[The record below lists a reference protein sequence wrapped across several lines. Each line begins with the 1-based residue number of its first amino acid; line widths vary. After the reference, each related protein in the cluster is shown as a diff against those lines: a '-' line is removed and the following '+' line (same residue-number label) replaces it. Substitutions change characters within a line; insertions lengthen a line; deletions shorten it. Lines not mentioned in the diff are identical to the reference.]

1 MKFRT
6 LTTAALFFAAVSASA
21 ATDTYV
27 VDKMH
32 SEATFKVRHLM
43 SKVSGKF
50 DDFAGKVTLDPAK
63 PTASSVEFNI
73 KTASIDTGTPDRD
86 KHLKTPDFFDAEKYP
101 EITFKSTKIV
111 PTKTKNIYSVTGD
124 FTMRG
129 VSRKLTLP
137 VEFLGFG
144 KDPWGN
150 QRAGFTLNTKINRKD
165 YGVNWNKALDNGGV
179 LVGDDVDVEVNL
191 ETAKSKAEVK
201 ETTAGEKKS
210 SK

>member
-6 LTTAALFFAAVSASA
+6 LTTAALLFSAVSAFA

-27 VDKMH
+27 VDKTH
-32 SEATFKVRHLM
+32 SEASFKVRHLM

-50 DDFAGKVTLDPAK
+50 DDFAGKVMIDPAK
-63 PTASSVEFNI
+63 PTASSVEFTI
-73 KTASIDTGTPDRD
+73 KTASIDTGAPDRD

-101 EITFKSTKIV
+101 EINFKSTKIV
-111 PTKTKNIYSVTGD
+111 PTKAKNVYSVTGD
-124 FTMRG
+124 FTMHG
-129 VSRKLTLP
+129 VTQKLTLP
-137 VEFLGFG
+137 VEFLGYG

-150 QRAGFTLNTKINRKD
+150 QRAGFTLNTRINRKD

-179 LVGDDVDVEVNL
+179 LVGDDVDIEVNL
-191 ETAKSKAEVK
+191 ETVKSKAEVK